1 MNHDVQVSQKSELF
15 RRRTTFIILNASF
28 YLLVLYICVAQNATQ
43 LSAIC
48 RWTCGELFL
57 RESVKKKNF
66 QTLDIVQTMG
76 GEV

>member
-1 MNHDVQVSQKSELF
+1 MNYDVQVSQKSELF

-57 RESVKKKNF
+57 RKLFPLKHFSLYFRSLN
-66 QTLDIVQTMG
+66 
-76 GEV
+76 